1 MNVDILYSSSKKL
14 KITKIYNNDSSVL
27 LEIMRD
33 FEFIYS
39 NLIEDGITSWKK
51 FLFWDILIRVLGLF
65 EKELKEYFNI
75 IICFKNL
82 IDRILKI
89 ISTSNIIGI
98 FNVTSNFEVIKN
110 AINIK

>member
-1 MNVDILYSSSKKL
+1 
-14 KITKIYNNDSSVL
+14 
-27 LEIMRD
+27 MRD
-33 FEFIYS
+33 FEFIYN
-39 NLIEDGITSWKK
+39 NLIQDGITSWKK
-51 FLFWDILIRVLGLF
+51 FLFWDILIGVLNLRLF
-65 EKELKEYFNI
+65 EKEFKEYFNI